1 MCCTGTDPSLRLSQ
15 YLGATKGHSVAFR
28 VRGPPTLLHW
38 APLPEATMS
47 DTAEKTHTPGRLHM
61 MAPCQTNEATEGMNL
76 LTPQLGGLLYE
87 WKGEP
92 HVACEVQHTYCIPSV
107 GFQSHSPAPLCYGL
121 DLVRFGSILFSEAH
135 SHPHSPKFSSTLVSL
150 NLQLLRYSVAYGE
163 RIFLPAV
170 RNVLQAVS
178 MPWGVRALRPSA
190 ELHVEFKEQKAGVT
204 AYLKVMHRK
213 KSTTCLRLLYSKGA
227 SWWYTET
234 SATAQRGCKF
244 LQTVVLCDKL
254 V

>member
-15 YLGATKGHSVAFR
+15 YLGTTKGHSVAFR

-38 APLPEATMS
+38 APLPEATMI
-47 DTAEKTHTPGRLHM
+47 TAEKTHTPGRLHM

-92 HVACEVQHTYCIPSV
+92 HVACKVQHTYCIPSV

-135 SHPHSPKFSSTLVSL
+135 SHPHSPKFSSMLVSL

-190 ELHVEFKEQKAGVT
+190 ELHVDFKTESRCHCIVKSNAQKEKHYLSEVTIKAQAGGT
-204 AYLKVMHRK
+204 LK
-213 KSTTCLRLLYSKGA
+213 LQLLHKGA
-227 SWWYTET
+227 ANFSRLWCFVT
-234 SATAQRGCKF
+234 S
-244 LQTVVLCDKL
+244 LSEI
-254 V
+254 